1 MKGPALA
8 GKLVRLAIAI
18 EELGKYD
25 CSAGLILLTTRL
37 ATTCIALAGTPA
49 QKDRYLR
56 GVAEGQLRGC
66 FALTEPE
73 TGSDAA
79 DITTSAIRD
88 GDGYV
93 LNGIKLWAGQAT
105 VADCAVVVAVS
116 RPGAGAQ
123 GVSVFVVDLP
133 HCGLRIVREL
143 AKMEVLGI
151 AVVEIDL
158 HNCRVAASALVGEEN
173 NGFRLR
179 NNRLTALPRA
189 EASSRPYAI

>member
-1 MKGPALA
+1 MSVSGRWQRGSPVRLSPPALLRSMRKGSSPRITSRRCEMLVCSA
-8 GKLVRLAIAI
+8 WHSPRSMVARKLVRLAIAI

-25 CSAGLILLTTRL
+25 CWAGLMLLTTRL

-56 GVAEGQLRGC
+56 GVGEGQLRGC

-143 AKMEVLGI
+143 AKMEVL
-151 AVVEIDL
+151 
-158 HNCRVAASALVGEEN
+158 
-173 NGFRLR
+173 
-179 NNRLTALPRA
+179 
-189 EASSRPYAI
+189 